1 METAALVL
9 SGLLISE
16 LVFGVVIMPTYIIVR
31 GKKILRERKRLNE
44 CLEKNR
50 QWYKDDKTITYE
62 VNPMFNKLCR
72 TY

>member
-1 METAALVL
+1 MEVI
-9 SGLLISE
+9 GILLICNGTLMAAS
-16 LVFGVVIMPTYIIVR
+16 LPFIHHDLARQRRHI
-31 GKKILRERKRLNE
+31 NE
-44 CLEKNR
+44 NRALAYALEKNR